1 MDAVDPLCA
10 ISLPTRLLPQILG
23 PAPARSP
30 TASPS
35 KASEALLEAIALPLK
50 GSEELVK
57 QAKMVL
63 KEHGD
68 IQMLYHDDRPKTGL
82 HSNGNKEQQGRRPGP
97 DRKRGRKP
105 VPVVDRSKLAKI
117 SDPLEYFMTLDR
129 IEEAEKEVK
138 RLNGEHPDEIALNF
152 EPVNEPRRRP
162 GLPGRKSIHSF
173 KLIEDDDTQYPIEV
187 PSSQT
192 GTMTES
198 QLSQDGTHVDMDRN
212 EQSIPSRSSEHAISD
227 VSDSLAAKDDGDEL
241 TYLLT
246 SLKNLDE
253 SEEED
258 FFRKTLGIQEIRKE
272 KVSLRNSIPGH
283 RSLRNNAVPK
293 SPTKVRPPERPLP
306 QNCQDRISEL
316 EKQLF
321 PGDTVNDKCTDLVED
336 DEYEGSPDIVMGEPS
351 LMHDSSDVLMTDEDF
366 TASEVDRETPNLGV
380 KATENVL
387 DPEPNIPERADERQ
401 SGISPLGLSR
411 DKEVAMDKFACS
423 SNNISTEVPV
433 TPSVRDTEVA
443 MEKFACSSNNISTE
457 EHDVPIN
464 YPTIARSN
472 NETEVPS
479 HNLESSST
487 EVLVTT
493 PGRNMAPEGT
503 DRTSDAVEDK
513 IQRLEVVEGDGDLQ
527 DKSSNPLEMPL
538 EDIAPQDQSQMHSV
552 NTTNLE
558 ADMINSIA
566 PTKQKKQLAAQK
578 GKRKQQSKRGQK
590 AADESSHP
598 LEAAQ
603 GNFDSENQPHT
614 HDVNIEQHTA
624 VMSTALS
631 PNKAKGQKGAKRNKN
646 KNLNRRKSLADA
658 GLAWQSGVRRST
670 RIRSRPLEHWL
681 GERFLYGRIHDT
693 MATVIG
699 IKAYSP
705 GQDGKKTLKVKSFVP
720 EQYSDV
726 VAESAKY

>member
-10 ISLPTRLLPQILG
+10 ISSPTRLLPRTLG

-30 TASPS
+30 TASPP
-35 KASEALLEAIALPLK
+35 KAREALLEAIARPLK
-50 GSEELVK
+50 GSEELVN
-57 QAKMVL
+57 QARMVL
-63 KEHGD
+63 KEHRD
-68 IQMLYHDDRPKTGL
+68 IQMLYHDDGPKAGPNA
-82 HSNGNKEQQGRRPGP
+82 NGKKEQQGRRPGP
-97 DRKRGRKP
+97 DRKRGRFTLKENASKP
-105 VPVVDRSKLAKI
+105 VPIVDRSKLAKT
-117 SDPLEYFMTLDR
+117 SDPLEYFTTLDR

-138 RLNGEHPDEIALNF
+138 RLNGEVPDENTLNF
-152 EPVNEPRRRP
+152 EPVHEPRRRP
-162 GLPGRKSIHSF
+162 DLPGRKSIRTF
-173 KLIEDDDTQYPIEV
+173 KLIEDDDAQYPIEV
-187 PSSQT
+187 PAPQT
-192 GTMTES
+192 GTMAES
-198 QLSQDGTHVDMDRN
+198 QLPQDGTHAVMDKN
-212 EQSIPSRSSEHAISD
+212 EQSIPSRSGEHAISD
-227 VSDSLAAKDDGDEL
+227 ISDSLAEKDNGDDL

-246 SLKNLDE
+246 SLKNLEE

-258 FFRKTLGIQEIRKE
+258 FFRKALGIQEIRKE
-272 KVSLRNSIPGH
+272 KVSLRNSIPGR
-283 RSLRNNAVPK
+283 RSLRSNTVPK
-293 SPTKVRPPERPLP
+293 SPTKVRTPERPLP

-336 DEYEGSPDIVMGEPS
+336 DEYEGSPDIVMG
-351 LMHDSSDVLMTDEDF
+351 DVLMADEIF
-366 TASEVDRETPNLGV
+366 TASEVDRETPNMGV

-387 DPEPNIPERADERQ
+387 DPESNAPERAGDRQ
-401 SGISPLGLSR
+401 SGISPLGLCR
-411 DKEVAMDKFACS
+411 DTEVAMEKFACS
-423 SNNISTEVPV
+423 GNNISTEALVA
-433 TPSVRDTEVA
+433 PSVRDTEVA
-443 MEKFACSSNNISTE
+443 MEKFACSGNNISTE

-464 YPTIARSN
+464 YPTIAMSN

-493 PGRNMAPEGT
+493 PGRNMAPDGT
-503 DRTSDAVEDK
+503 DRTSDAVEDN
-513 IQRLEVVEGDGDLQ
+513 IQHLEVVEGDGDLQ

-538 EDIAPQDQSQMHSV
+538 EDIAPVDQSQMHDV
-552 NTTNLE
+552 NIT
-558 ADMINSIA
+558 
-566 PTKQKKQLAAQK
+566 KKQLAAQK
-578 GKRKQQSKRGQK
+578 RKRKQQSKRGQK

-603 GNFDSENQPHT
+603 GDFDSDNQPHT

-624 VMSTALS
+624 VVSNALS
-631 PNKAKGQKGAKRNKN
+631 PNKAKGQKGAKRNKT

-705 GQDGKKTLKVKSFVP
+705 GQDGKKTLKVKSFVA
-720 EQYSDV
+720 EQYSDI